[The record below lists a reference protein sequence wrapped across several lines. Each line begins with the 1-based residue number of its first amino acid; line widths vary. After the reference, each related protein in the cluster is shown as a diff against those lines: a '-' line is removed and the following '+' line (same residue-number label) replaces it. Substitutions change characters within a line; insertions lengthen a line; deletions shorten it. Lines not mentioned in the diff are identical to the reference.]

1 MIVSMSVG
9 TRNAIQFLRSGV
21 GGQRFKS
28 PTAAIPSLRVAAFP
42 VSSQLPELRSGIEV
56 TELSNSHFRLEDG
69 EFGRFSSAACDS
81 GDQKENFN
89 GPKAIAGNG
98 HRPRNS
104 EGQRP
109 VPFQPGA
116 MAPGTG
122 SIDMLEG

>member
-1 MIVSMSVG
+1 MPERITLSRRLNGFIGVQSPKVVVIGKPAERDLS
-9 TRNAIQFLRSGV
+9 TR
-21 GGQRFKS
+21 
-28 PTAAIPSLRVAAFP
+28 PAAI
-42 VSSQLPELRSGIEV
+42 
-56 TELSNSHFRLEDG
+56 SNSHFRLEDG
-69 EFGRFSSAACDS
+69 EFGRFPSAACDS